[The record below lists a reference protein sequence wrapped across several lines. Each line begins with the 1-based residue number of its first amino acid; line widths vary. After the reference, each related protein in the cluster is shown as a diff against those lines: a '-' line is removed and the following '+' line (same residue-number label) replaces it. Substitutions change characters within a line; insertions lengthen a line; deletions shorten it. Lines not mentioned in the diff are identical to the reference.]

1 MPAMGTK
8 VAPKPAIRRLG
19 ILTGG
24 GDAPGLNAVIR
35 SVVRTAERLA
45 DVTSLG
51 ILDGFEGLLDRRFLT
66 LDHTVTRGLVRRG
79 GTVLGTTNRCN
90 PFAFAGADGVR
101 RDRSQEVVEHAR
113 EAGLDGL
120 VVIGGDGTLRIA
132 GELARLG
139 LPVVGVPK
147 TIDNDLAA
155 TDFTFGFWTAIG
167 TATDALDRLRDTAES
182 HHRVMMLEVMGRDAG
197 WIALYAGIAGAAD
210 VVLLPEIPYCVDAIE
225 SAVERRAARGQA
237 YSLIVV
243 AEGARPQGGEA
254 SYATRDAGDGHPRHG
269 GAAERLARELAPRIE
284 HEIRWTVLGHLQRGG
299 SPVPFDRILAT
310 RLGTRAAELAI
321 AGEWG
326 RMVCLRGDR
335 ITDVAIADAVAR
347 QKFVDPAGDLVATA
361 RATGIGFGDEP

>member
-1 MPAMGTK
+1 MKESTK
-8 VAPKPAIRRLG
+8 TATAPRRLG

-35 SVVRTAERLA
+35 SVVRTAERQA
-45 DVTSLG
+45 GVETLG
-51 ILDGFEGLLDRRFLT
+51 VVDGFEGLLERRFLV
-66 LDHTVTRGLVRRG
+66 LDHASTRGLVRRG

-90 PFAFAGADGVR
+90 PFAFCGADGVR
-101 RDRSQEVVEHAR
+101 RDRSREVLDNAR
-113 EAGLDGL
+113 EAGLEGL
-120 VVIGGDGTLRIA
+120 VVIGGDGSLRIA
-132 GELARLG
+132 EELGRLG

-197 WIALYAGIAGAAD
+197 WIALFAGIAGAAD
-210 VVLLPEIPYCVDAIE
+210 VILIPEIPYRLDAIE

-243 AEGARPQGGEA
+243 AEGARPEGGEA
-254 SYATRDAGDGHPRHG
+254 SFVKRDAGDGYPRHG
-269 GAAERLARELAPRIE
+269 GAAERLAAELAPRIE

-299 SPVPFDRILAT
+299 SPVPYDRILAT
-310 RLGTRAAELAI
+310 RLGTRAAELAV
-321 AGEWG
+321 ERRWG
-326 RMVCLRGDR
+326 RMVCLRGDE
-335 ITDVAIADAVAR
+335 IAHVALAEAVAR
-347 QKFVDPAGDLVATA
+347 QKFVDPAGELVVTA
-361 RATGIGFGDEP
+361 RATGIGFGDDL